1 TELHQS
7 CVLQRIPFTG
17 SIHGGLQEGK
27 SISVSGRVLPGA
39 DRFHVNLQCGSGSDA
54 NIAIH
59 INPRYDGHPA
69 YVVVNTKQHS
79 SWGPEER
86 KNSPIPA
93 GSTFNLV
100 ITVTRDSYQLNVNG
114 CHFMEYRHR
123 IPFHQVDTI
132 SVAGKVEISFIGFQS
147 NEIFVVCPLQTP
159 FPYPGFP
166 PQPGYPGFPPQPGY
180 PGFPPQP
187 GFSPAMLALPYRS
200 AISGGLRPGSTITI
214 QGTVYPN
221 ATRFHVNLSHHT
233 GVALHYNPRFNENT
247 VVRNTKQF
255 EQWGAEERDGAMPFQ
270 RGQPFSMTIRC
281 EKHCF
286 KLVVNGMQ
294 MHNYKHRF
302 SPLHNIGTLEI
313 EGDLSLTS
321 VLV

>member
-1 TELHQS
+1 QEALEETPF
-7 CVLQRIPFTG
+7 RIPFTG

-147 NEIFVVCPLQTP
+147 ALVRK
-159 FPYPGFP
+159 PGLK
-166 PQPGYPGFPPQPGY
+166 
-180 PGFPPQP
+180 
-187 GFSPAMLALPYRS
+187 SALPYRS